1 MPDAAPLSGR
11 TFSHYRILEK
21 LGGGGMGVVYKA
33 EDTKLGRFVALKF
46 LPEDMANDRQ
56 ALERFQREARAA
68 SALDHPNIC
77 SIYEISEENGQPF
90 IVMQYLEGQT
100 LRHRISGR
108 ALPIDDTLEFSIE
121 IADAL
126 DAAHAK
132 GIVHRDIKP
141 ANIFITARGHVK
153 ILDFGLA
160 KTLTPASGL
169 SMSATQETAAAVTP
183 EHLTNPGSTLGTVA
197 YMSPEQVRAKEL
209 DSRSDLF
216 SFGVVLYEMVTGTPP
231 FRGESTGVIFDA
243 IMNRPVA
250 APVRLNAEVP
260 AELERIIAKALEKDR
275 ETRYQH
281 ASDMRADLKRLK
293 REAES
298 GAPGSSRAAVTDA
311 SSPSAAAN
319 IGSSSQALSAQ
330 AHPQAQS
337 ASTAQPQSGAP
348 HLLGSQA
355 SASHASGSSVVVE
368 AAKQNKGKLVAAAV
382 VILLLVIG
390 AGYGIY
396 SLFAGKGVVPF
407 QNFSISQ
414 LTNNGKSAR
423 AAISP
428 DGKYI
433 LSEVID
439 GGKSSLWLRNVPTNS
454 NTQVIAPADSR
465 YVYFGFSTDGNYIY
479 FTKAEAAIGSVN
491 NLYRAPVLGGAP
503 QLLIRDIDS
512 DISFS
517 SDGKRFAFMRAN
529 DPDVGKFQLRTA
541 NADGSDEKM
550 FAAAPMSESSRF
562 VAWLPGEN
570 RVARP
575 QYQVGDML
583 TVINL
588 VDVSSGQAKAI
599 ASFKDKYFERLVW
612 LPDGKGMLGIYQD
625 ASSHYTRY
633 QIGFIG
639 YPGGQFHAVT
649 KDTNSYR
656 TLTLSGDAKT
666 LATVQQ
672 KTLRSFYTFPTT
684 GTGANVPA
692 PALSQEKDI
701 SDFAWAGA
709 GGFYLRQEDDFERV
723 SVDGSN
729 KSVLLSNVGLY
740 GIDSCADG
748 RTVLFSWNGPNE
760 AAIENIWRTDANGG
774 DAKQITLGKFNDFPK
789 CSPDSK
795 WAYYTDENTGNL
807 MRVSVD
813 GSSKPAIIPGTAI
826 PNGIVSSHDVGVSP
840 DGKYLACVITLTP
853 TNGAAAGVQKI
864 ALVPLDAGAEPQ
876 TRMID
881 PDPRVKG
888 HLSFTS
894 DGKALIYSILEN
906 GVGNLWMQPLDGSPG
921 RQITNFTSEV
931 IDTVHLAPDGKSIG
945 MIRSQTE
952 ADVVLLRDSGASS
965 Q

>member
-1 MPDAAPLSGR
+1 MTDSAPLSGR
-11 TFSHYRILEK
+11 TISHYRILEK

-77 SIYEISEENGQPF
+77 SIYEIAEENGHPF
-90 IVMQYLEGQT
+90 IVMQYLDGQT

-108 ALPIDDTLEFSIE
+108 ALPLDDTLDFSIE

-126 DAAHAK
+126 DAAHSK

-141 ANIFITARGHVK
+141 ANIFITTRGHVK

-216 SFGVVLYEMVTGTPP
+216 SFGVVLYEMATGAAP

-250 APVRLNAEVP
+250 APVRLNADVP

-298 GAPGSSRAAVTDA
+298 GRSGSSMAAVTDA
-311 SSPSAAAN
+311 SSPSAGAN
-319 IGSSSQALSAQ
+319 VGSSSQAVSA
-330 AHPQAQS
+330 PSQS
-337 ASTAQPQSGAP
+337 AAAVPVQSGAA
-348 HLLGSQA
+348 HA
-355 SASHASGSSVVVE
+355 SGSHASGSSVVVG
-368 AAKQNKGKLVAAAV
+368 AAKQNKGKLVAATV

-414 LTNNGKSAR
+414 LTRNGKSAR

-433 LSEVID
+433 LSEVVD
-439 GGKSSLWLRNVPTNS
+439 GGMASLWLRNVPTNS
-454 NTQVIAPADSR
+454 NTQVIASADSR
-465 YVYFGFSTDGNYIY
+465 YVYLGFSTDGNYIY

-491 NLYRAPVLGGAP
+491 NLFRAPVLGGAP

-529 DPDVGKFQLRTA
+529 DPDVGRFQLRTA

-550 FAAAPMSESSRF
+550 SVAGPMSEFSRF
-562 VAWLPGEN
+562 VAWLPNEN

-588 VDVSSGQAKAI
+588 VDVASGQAKAI

-612 LPDGKGMLGIYQD
+612 LPDGKGMIGLYQD
-625 ASSHYTRY
+625 PSSHYTRY
-633 QIGFIG
+633 QIGFIA

-672 KTLRSFYTFPTT
+672 KTLRSFYTIPAT
-684 GTGANVPA
+684 GTGADVPA
-692 PALSQEKDI
+692 PALPQEKDI
-701 SDFAWAGA
+701 SDFAWVGA
-709 GGFYLRQEDDFERV
+709 GGFYLREEEDFERV

-729 KSVLLSNVGLY
+729 KSVLLSNVGL
-740 GIDSCADG
+740 
-748 RTVLFSWNGPNE
+748 
-760 AAIENIWRTDANGG
+760 
-774 DAKQITLGKFNDFPK
+774 
-789 CSPDSK
+789 
-795 WAYYTDENTGNL
+795 
-807 MRVSVD
+807 
-813 GSSKPAIIPGTAI
+813 
-826 PNGIVSSHDVGVSP
+826 
-840 DGKYLACVITLTP
+840 
-853 TNGAAAGVQKI
+853 
-864 ALVPLDAGAEPQ
+864 
-876 TRMID
+876 
-881 PDPRVKG
+881 
-888 HLSFTS
+888 
-894 DGKALIYSILEN
+894 
-906 GVGNLWMQPLDGSPG
+906 
-921 RQITNFTSEV
+921 
-931 IDTVHLAPDGKSIG
+931 
-945 MIRSQTE
+945 
-952 ADVVLLRDSGASS
+952 
-965 Q
+965 

>member
-1 MPDAAPLSGR
+1 MPDSAPLSGR
-11 TFSHYRILEK
+11 TFSHYPILEK

-33 EDTKLGRFVALKF
+33 EDTKLGRLVALKF

-77 SIYEISEENGQPF
+77 SIYESAEENGQPF
-90 IVMQYLEGQT
+90 IVMQYLDGQT

-108 ALPIDDTLEFSIE
+108 ALPLDDTLDFSIE

-126 DAAHAK
+126 DAAHSK

-141 ANIFITARGHVK
+141 ANIFITTRGHAK

-160 KTLTPASGL
+160 KTLAPASGL
-169 SMSATQETAAAVTP
+169 SMSATQETAAAMTP

-216 SFGVVLYEMVTGTPP
+216 SFGVVLYEMATGTAP
-231 FRGESTGVIFDA
+231 FRGDSTGVIFDA

-250 APVRLNAEVP
+250 APVRLNADVP

-298 GAPGSSRAAVTDA
+298 GRSGSSMAAVTEA
-311 SSPSAAAN
+311 SSPSAGAN
-319 IGSSSQALSAQ
+319 VGSSSQAVSAAAQ
-330 AHPQAQS
+330 SAAAVQAQS
-337 ASTAQPQSGAP
+337 GTAHASG
-348 HLLGSQA
+348 
-355 SASHASGSSVVVE
+355 SHASGSSVVVE
-368 AAKQNKGKLVAAAV
+368 AAKQNKGKLIAAGV
-382 VILLLVIG
+382 VVLLLVIG

-414 LTNNGKSAR
+414 LTKNGKSAR

-439 GGKSSLWLRNVPTNS
+439 GGKASLWLRNVPTNS
-454 NTQVIAPADSR
+454 NTPVIAPADSL
-465 YVYFGFSTDGNYIY
+465 YTNLGFSTDGNYIY

-491 NLYRAPVLGGAP
+491 NLFRAPVLGGAP
-503 QLLIRDIDS
+503 QLLVRDIDS

-517 SDGKRFAFMRAN
+517 SDGKRFAFMRDN
-529 DPDVGKFQLRTA
+529 DPDVGKFQFRTA

-550 FAAAPMSESSRF
+550 FATGPMSEASRF
-562 VAWLPGEN
+562 VAWLPNEN

-575 QYQVGDML
+575 EYQIGDML

-588 VDVSSGQAKAI
+588 FDVATGQAKPI
-599 ASFKDKYFERLVW
+599 ASYKEKYFERLVW
-612 LPDGKGMLGIYQD
+612 LPDGKGMLGLYQD
-625 ASSHYTRY
+625 PSSHYTRY
-633 QIGFIG
+633 QIGFIA

-672 KTLRSFYTFPTT
+672 KTLRSFYTFPAT
-684 GTGANVPA
+684 GMGANVPA
-692 PALSQEKDI
+692 PALPQEKDI
-701 SDFAWAGA
+701 SDFAWVGA
-709 GGFYLRQEDDFERV
+709 GGFYLREEQDFERV

-748 RTVLFSWNGPNE
+748 RTVLFSWEGPNE
-760 AAIENIWRTDANGG
+760 AAVVNIWRTDANGG
-774 DAKQITLGKFNDFPK
+774 DAKQIPTGKFDDFPK
-789 CSPDSK
+789 CSADSK
-795 WAYYTDENTGNL
+795 RVYYTDENNAKL
-807 MRVSVD
+807 MRVPVD
-813 GSSKPAIIPGTAI
+813 GSSKPAIIPGTTVA
-826 PNGIVSSHDVGVSP
+826 NGIVSSHDLGVSP
-840 DGKYLACVITLTP
+840 DGKYLACVVTLTP
-853 TNGAAAGVQKI
+853 TNGASAGVQKI

-906 GVGNLWMQPLDGSPG
+906 GVENLWMQPLDGSRG

-931 IDTVHLAPDGKSIG
+931 IEAVHLSPDGKSIG

-952 ADVVLLRDSGASS
+952 SDVVLLNDTGAGA